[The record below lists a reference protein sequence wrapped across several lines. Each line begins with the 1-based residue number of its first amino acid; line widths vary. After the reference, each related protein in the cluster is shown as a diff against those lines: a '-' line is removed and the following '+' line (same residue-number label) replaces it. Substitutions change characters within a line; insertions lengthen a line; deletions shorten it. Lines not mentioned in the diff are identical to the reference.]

1 MKRETLGV
9 AIALTIIYSGLALGA
24 CASLGGY
31 FSPAIQADE
40 AAVTAATVTVNNDA
54 LQTRVDYAA
63 NKAALPADATKA
75 TADGKFLAAAVA
87 KWVGDL
93 KAAGQPVSVPT
104 PGSIAGNAA
113 AAAATIPNAA
123 GA

>member
-1 MKRETLGV
+1 MTRATLGV
-9 AIALTIIYSGLALGA
+9 AIALTIIYSGLARGA

-40 AAVTAATVTVNNDA
+40 AAVAAATVTVNNDA
-54 LQTRVDYAA
+54 LQTRADYAA
-63 NKAALPADATKA
+63 NKAALPADVTKA
-75 TADGKFLAAAVA
+75 TADGKVLAAAVA
-87 KWVGDL
+87 NWVGDL
-93 KAAGQPVSVPT
+93 RAAGKPVPVPT
-104 PGSIAGNAA
+104 PGSTAGNAV